1 MPDPAV
7 PRQSDIVDDEPAA
20 SAKLRRS
27 VEANADVD
35 VDRKLNRAA
44 RSAQRLADL
53 SDGQRYGETLD
64 LFAEDA
70 ERATLQA
77 MNTDIRQGTF
87 EGFEL
92 PEVFLAAVESTAKRR
107 AARTN
112 ATPREP
118 AEAAQQ
124 QGDLIADAF
133 APRPATPGKAA
144 AIARQAS
151 VAWIAAPDVDL
162 DGARATAFADTVDAL
177 RAVVSEQRATAAA
190 HARRTKTLLTL
201 TFCAM
206 LTTLA
211 AGIAQTVVL
220 LHASR
225 PATFAFLSDAD
236 STASAARTGR

>member
-1 MPDPAV
+1 
-7 PRQSDIVDDEPAA
+7 
-20 SAKLRRS
+20 
-27 VEANADVD
+27 
-35 VDRKLNRAA
+35 
-44 RSAQRLADL
+44 
-53 SDGQRYGETLD
+53 
-64 LFAEDA
+64 
-70 ERATLQA
+70 
-77 MNTDIRQGTF
+77 MNTYIPEGTF
-87 EGFEL
+87 EGIEL
-92 PEVFLAAVESTAKRR
+92 PEVFLPAVESTAKRR
-107 AARTN
+107 AARAN

-118 AEAAQQ
+118 AEAAPQQ
-124 QGDLIADAF
+124 QGDLIADAL

-144 AIARQAS
+144 AIALKAS
-151 VAWIAAPDVDL
+151 VAWIAAPDLDL

-190 HARRTKTLLTL
+190 HARRTKTLLTI

-236 STASAARTGR
+236 ATASAARTGR